1 MEIDKYI
8 IILTFIPWL
17 LIFIVSTINNLNNPN
32 YKSFSFKYLRNNIFK
47 IFRLDTLLLIIA
59 FWYFSSFN
67 REFVSQYLF
76 SIMCLYLF
84 VNFFYEKRQNL
95 EKGFWK
101 ANILNIILLIII
113 MSIPFI
119 LYYNNYDLDTVYKL
133 MLIYLFGEYI
143 IILLVSYITKLIKF
157 LLKKIKGNKKNTEI

>member
-1 MEIDKYI
+1 
-8 IILTFIPWL
+8 
-17 LIFIVSTINNLNNPN
+17 
-32 YKSFSFKYLRNNIFK
+32 
-47 IFRLDTLLLIIA
+47 
-59 FWYFSSFN
+59 
-67 REFVSQYLF
+67 
-76 SIMCLYLF
+76 MCLYLF